1 MAYQYDIMGN
11 LIGEFETEEERRRR
25 EEEQA
30 REITQKV
37 EVKTYGDGRQVQT
50 TTQQLPPSGAQA
62 FPVADR
68 TAPGIQVAGPVSPDT
83 FARMQQAES
92 GNRDFDAQGRPIV
105 SPAGAMFRN
114 QVMPATAAQPGFG
127 IRPAQSQT
135 PEEYNRVGQEYY
147 QAMLKKFG
155 GNEQAAAAAYNAGPG
170 TVQRNMAANQGQL
183 NVGQL
188 PGETQGY
195 LNKVFRGAG
204 QAITNMFP
212 SAQAGTLPA
221 GQFQQAPTVTPVAP
235 QTQTAINPETGE
247 EYQQLVPVA
256 PGAMAGA
263 QPQPAAAPGAA
274 AAEPS
279 SMYSL
284 STGQTGM
291 GLQMP
296 GAGPATT
303 GVPQTTTSAI
313 NTYQAVQ
320 DDPKQL
326 MALRYDENVP
336 EFIRE
341 RAGQRAYELMD
352 MEIKKKEAAKQAQ
365 ALVAAS
371 AAGDRRAANDIAKTL
386 TSSEGSWLKMI
397 MLGFISPQLA
407 GEEAIKLGFG
417 NKWVPAQDANG
428 NQGLIEYNAK
438 GLPLRGVKADN
449 TPMSEKE
456 LAMFATGGAGGKVTT
471 SGTFFQTPTGQIL
484 RAQTD
489 EQGRPRLVDAASGAR
504 FTGSTQG
511 LTKLEEAG
519 ALRRMDRG
527 LVIDLAKKHGQNVL
541 EAEKDFVAINGPFK
555 TAEERQQ
562 FRDAYGFSLAQPAA
576 VPGVAGFP
584 GAPAAA
590 PAAAPAGAPA
600 AAPAAAP
607 AGAGLSQAQRV
618 QQGLPGA
625 GAPTAPGAAPA
636 APVAP
641 SGVTQPIAGMQT
653 GVAINK
659 QQQEAFVKYSAEDI
673 TPKADAGGQ
682 VARIRKEQ
690 IKGPDGILNNPEIA
704 GLLQGGRSGEV
715 YNIIRDLVT
724 GNFKDQADLSAR
736 VESLGL
742 TPRQKD
748 ILYRQINLST
758 QVAPLTLKANAG
770 AGSVSDAE
778 QRANR
783 AANIDI
789 TRQPLY
795 AGLADLSRSQHVNDM
810 SVARA
815 DFKAANPQFQTTEQ
829 FNRAWA
835 AEKAKRQKEY
845 DQIFEAR
852 AQYIAKYGN
861 TPGAVVDAFKYYPTP
876 EWNSQTGSW
885 DLGTDFA
892 RRAARPKLSEFNR

>member
-1 MAYQYDIMGN
+1 MAYQYDQMGN
-11 LIGEFETEEERRRR
+11 LIGDFETEEERRRR
-25 EEEQA
+25 EELA
-30 REITQKV
+30 AKEIAQTV

-50 TTQQLPPSGAQA
+50 TTQQLPQA
-62 FPVADR
+62 
-68 TAPGIQVAGPVSPDT
+68 AGPVSPDT
-83 FARMQQAES
+83 FARMQQVES
-92 GNRDFDAQGRPIV
+92 GNRDFDAQGRPIT
-105 SPAGAMFRN
+105 SSAGAMFRN
-114 QVMPATAAQPGFG
+114 QVMPSTAAQPGYG

-147 QAMLKKFG
+147 QAMLKQFG
-155 GNEQAAAAAYNAGPG
+155 GDERAAAAAYNAGPG
-170 TVQRNMAANQGQL
+170 RVQQNMAANQGQL
-183 NVGQL
+183 NPAQL
-188 PGETQGY
+188 PQETQGY
-195 LNKVFRGAG
+195 LDKVFRGAG
-204 QAITNMFP
+204 QAVTNMFP
-212 SAQAGTLPA
+212 SAQAGTLPQ
-221 GQFQQAPTVTPVAP
+221 GQAQRAPTI
-235 QTQTAINPETGE
+235 TA
-247 EYQQLVPVA
+247 PVA
-256 PGAMAGA
+256 PGQQPYYGPGQGEEAQTVSAPVAPAAMAA
-263 QPQPAAAPGAA
+263 QPQAGAAPTAA
-274 AAEPS
+274 PSAEPS

-284 STGQTGM
+284 GTGQSGL

-296 GAGPATT
+296 GGPAAT
-303 GVPQTTTSAI
+303 GIPQTTTSAI
-313 NTYQAVQ
+313 NTYQAAQ

-326 MALRYDENVP
+326 MALRYDDNAP

-365 ALVAAS
+365 TLMAS
-371 AAGDRRAANDIAKTL
+371 AAAGDRKAANDIAKTL
-386 TSSEGSWLKMI
+386 TSGEGSWLKMI
-397 MLGFISPQLA
+397 MLGFISPQMA

-417 NKWVPAQDANG
+417 NKWASAQDSQG

-438 GLPLRGVKADN
+438 GMPLRGVTADN
-449 TPMSEKE
+449 RVMNEKE
-456 LAMFATGGAGGKVTT
+456 LATFATGGAGGKVTT

-484 RAQTD
+484 RAQSD

-519 ALRRMDRG
+519 AIRKMDRG
-527 LVIDLAKKHGQNVL
+527 LVIDLAKKHGENVL

-555 TAEERQQ
+555 NAEERQQ
-562 FRDAYGFSLAQPAA
+562 FRDAYGFGLAQPAA
-576 VPGVAGFP
+576 VPGVAGFGGAP
-584 GAPAAA
+584 GAGASAGAA
-590 PAAAPAGAPA
+590 PAPQ
-600 AAPAAAP
+600 
-607 AGAGLSQAQRV
+607 AGAGLSQAQRI
-618 QQGLPGA
+618 QQSLPGA
-625 GAPTAPGAAPA
+625 QAAPGTTPQAPA
-636 APVAP
+636 AQGGPVAP
-641 SGVTQPIAGMQT
+641 SGVTAPIAGMQT

-659 QQQEAFVKYSAEDI
+659 EQQQAFVKYAAEDI

-682 VARIRKEQ
+682 VSRIRKEQ
-690 IKGPDGILNNPEIA
+690 IKGPDGILSNPEIA
-704 GLLQGGRSGEV
+704 GLLQGGKGSEV
-715 YNIIRDLVT
+715 YNIFRDLAT
-724 GNFKDQADLSAR
+724 GNFKDQADLSSR

-748 ILYRQINLST
+748 ILYRQINLNS

-770 AGSVSDAE
+770 AGAVSDAE
-778 QRANR
+778 QKANR

-795 AGLADLSRSQHVNDM
+795 AGIADLSRSQHINDM

-829 FNRAWA
+829 FNRAWS

-852 AQYIAKYGN
+852 AQYIKKYGN

-892 RRAARPKLSEFNR
+892 RKAARPSLSQFNR